1 MPYGGEIAQ
10 KEKKLAEIETE
21 LQEIKNKHTS
31 DLEQQISTKKEEIEK
46 LEGKRVKGVGK
57 ITCVMNAEGEVHPTL
72 IKFGEFPHHTIWT
85 LEEFLNS
92 GEIFDGRNKNEVI
105 FKGGVEV

>member
-1 MPYGGEIAQ
+1 MYE
-10 KEKKLAEIETE
+10 EKLGVDRYTR
-21 LQEIKNKHTS
+21 
-31 DLEQQISTKKEEIEK
+31 LEDDEIEK
-46 LEGKRVKGVGK
+46 LVGKRAKGVGK

-72 IKFGEFPHHTIWT
+72 IKFGDFPHHTIWT

-105 FKGGVEV
+105 FNGGVIG